1 MAELTY
7 ERKQV
12 TKFRNIF
19 PAQAAIAEVLRVVL
33 EAKLPGELKIGIPGN
48 GGVNFIE
55 FVEKEK
61 TSTVYYEPDD
71 TNSLDTNGSSG
82 I

>member
-1 MAELTY
+1 MPELGF
-7 ERKQV
+7 EKKKV
-12 TKFRNIF
+12 TRFRNIF

-33 EAKLPGELKIGIPGN
+33 DAKLPGELRVGIPGN

-61 TSTVYYEPDD
+61 TETVFYEG
-71 TNSLDTNGSSG
+71 NGNESA
-82 I
+82 

>member
-1 MAELTY
+1 MEELTF

-33 EAKLPGELKIGIPGN
+33 DAKLPGELRVGIPGN

-61 TSTVYYEPDD
+61 TQTVYYEPDEKISVD
-71 TNSLDTNGSSG
+71 NNGHQG

>member
-1 MAELTY
+1 MSELTF

-19 PAQAAIAEVLRVVL
+19 PAQAAIAEVLKAVL
-33 EAKLPGELKIGIPGN
+33 EAKLPGELRVGIPGN

-61 TSTVYYEPDD
+61 TSTVYYEG
-71 TNSLDTNGSSG
+71 NGENKV
-82 I
+82 

>member
-1 MAELTY
+1 MGELGF
-7 ERKQV
+7 ERKRV
-12 TKFRNIF
+12 SRFRNIF

-33 EAKLPGELKIGIPGN
+33 DARMPGELRVGIPGN

-61 TSTVYYEPDD
+61 TETVFYEG
-71 TNSLDTNGSSG
+71 NGENAS
-82 I
+82 

>member
-1 MAELTY
+1 MPELGF
-7 ERKQV
+7 EKKKV
-12 TKFRNIF
+12 TRFRNIF

-33 EAKLPGELKIGIPGN
+33 AAKLPGELRVGIPGN

-61 TSTVYYEPDD
+61 TETVFYEG
-71 TNSLDTNGSSG
+71 NGNESA
-82 I
+82 